1 MDRKKILKLTA
12 VVLIFF
18 VVLSIIGMLTA
29 REKNSLNFLER
40 GVRIVSYPF
49 QILFNAA
56 SEKTQLLFMDISELA
71 ELREENISL
80 RKEMSMSRYEI
91 DILKKDRQENK
102 RLRELLS
109 YKEKTDEY
117 FELALGRVI
126 GQSNTNWNRS
136 MFIDLGSEDG
146 INKDMVVI
154 NHQGLVGKIINVAPK
169 SSEVL
174 LILDSDSGVG
184 GRLVQNR
191 KTIGVIQGQGIDQK
205 NLSFVHLPKEMEIN
219 PGDEV
224 ITSGLDDFY
233 PPELNLGIVSE
244 VVETQRGFT
253 KTAVIATSVD
263 FESLEEVFVIK
274 NFYKEK
280 FVTNL
285 ETEEE
290 EKE

>member
-1 MDRKKILKLTA
+1 MDKKKILKLTA
-12 VVLIFF
+12 VILIFF
-18 VVLSIIGMLTA
+18 VVISVIGMLTA

-40 GVRIVSYPF
+40 AVRVVSYPF
-49 QILFNAA
+49 QVMFNAA

-71 ELREENISL
+71 ELREDNISL

-91 DILKKDRQENK
+91 DLLKKERQENQ
-102 RLRELLS
+102 RLRELLE
-109 YKEKTDEY
+109 YKEKADE
-117 FELALGRVI
+117 FFDLSVAKVI
-126 GQSNTNWNRS
+126 GASSGNWQRS
-136 MFIDLGSEDG
+136 MYIDLGREEG
-146 INKDMVVI
+146 IEKDMVVI
-154 NHQGLVGKIINVAPK
+154 NHQGLIGKIINVSSK

-184 GRLVQNR
+184 ARLSGNR
-191 KTIGVIQGQGIDQK
+191 KTIGVVQGQGMDHK

-233 PPELNLGIVSE
+233 PPELNVGKVVEI
-244 VVETQRGFT
+244 VETQRGFT
-253 KTAVIATSVD
+253 KTAIIETSVD

-280 FVTNL
+280 FIFNL
-285 ETEEE
+285 ATEDQEE
-290 EKE
+290 

>member
-18 VVLSIIGMLTA
+18 VVLSVIGMLTA

-109 YKEKTDEY
+109 YKGKTDEY

-224 ITSGLDDFY
+224 ITSGFDDFY

-253 KTAVIATSVD
+253 KTAIIATSVD
-263 FESLEEVFVIK
+263 FKSLEEVFVIK